1 MKTAPA
7 TSLTPLQPTD
17 RIHSLD
23 IMRGI
28 VLFGILLMNIHMMG
42 LANAYSDPTVSGG
55 SKGWDLYTWI
65 VTNMLFEGTMRAL
78 FSLLFGVGMFI
89 LLDRLEKKGAGI
101 KAADIYFRRLL
112 WLLIFGLIHGYILLW
127 TGEI

>member
-1 MKTAPA
+1 MTTA

-42 LANAYSDPTVSGG
+42 LANAYSDPSVSGG
-55 SKGWDLYTWI
+55 ATGWDLYTWM
-65 VTNMLFEGTMRAL
+65 VTNMLLRGLCELCSPYYLAWACS
-78 FSLLFGVGMFI
+78 FS
-89 LLDRLEKKGAGI
+89 
-101 KAADIYFRRLL
+101 
-112 WLLIFGLIHGYILLW
+112 
-127 TGEI
+127 